1 MRKTK
6 IVCTLGPASSED
18 DIMRQMLLAGLDV
31 ARVNFSHGDHESH
44 GEMIDRFRRVRDDLG
59 KAAAVMLDTKGPEI
73 RTGNFKE
80 GKVMLEAGQ
89 TFTLT
94 TREAD
99 GDSSGCS
106 ITYKMLPA
114 ELKQGDTVLID
125 DGKIRLTVK

>member
-6 IVCTLGPASSED
+6 IVCTLGPASSEG

-80 GKVMLEAGQ
+80 GKVMLK
-89 TFTLT
+89 T
-94 TREAD
+94 AD
-99 GDSSGCS
+99 S
-106 ITYKMLPA
+106 LLN
-114 ELKQGDTVLID
+114 EL
-125 DGKIRLTVK
+125 